1 MKLLVVE
8 DDPALA
14 ASLGRS
20 LRFDGYDVALAG
32 SGEDALAALATAG
45 VDCLILDVGLP
56 GISGLELTR
65 RLRRSGDQT
74 PILMLTARQM
84 TGDRVAGLDAG
95 ADDYLTKPFELEEL
109 LARVRALLRRS
120 AAAAESDAGAGV
132 LQVADLR
139 LDLRSHE
146 AWRGER
152 EVALTRTE
160 WSLLEFLMSHP
171 RQVLTRAQLW
181 QHVWG
186 YDFDPGSNSLEV
198 FVGYL
203 RRKTE
208 AGGEPRLIHTVR
220 GTGYLVREPRP

>member
-1 MKLLVVE
+1 MRLLVVE
-8 DDPALA
+8 DDPALG
-14 ASLGRS
+14 ASLSRS
-20 LRFDGYDVALAG
+20 LRFDGYTVELVATGEDAVVELAG
-32 SGEDALAALATAG
+32 SGA
-45 VDCLILDVGLP
+45 DCLILDVGLP

-65 RLRRSGDQT
+65 RMRREGDET

-95 ADDYLTKPFELEEL
+95 ADDYLVKPFELEEL

-120 AAAAESDAGAGV
+120 SSTGDSTWGV
-132 LQVADLR
+132 LELADLR
-139 LDLRSHE
+139 LDTSSHE
-146 AWRGER
+146 CWRGPR
-152 EVALTRTE
+152 EVHLTPTE
-160 WSLLEFLMSHP
+160 WLLLECLLSHS
-171 RQVLTRAQLW
+171 RRVLSRAQLW

-186 YDFDPGSNSLEV
+186 YDFDPGSNTLEV

-220 GTGYLVREPRP
+220 GTGYVVREPRG